1 MNPRAHPCLFLSLF
15 LFFSSPDLLAGSPA
29 MPGDDAPEVVQIE
42 PENGSGDVDPG
53 LDEIKITF
61 SEPMTD
67 GSWSVTGGGENFP
80 DIKSIYYTKNCTV
93 LVMKVK
99 LKPGWSYR
107 FGINSPSHRNFKSKK
122 GIPVEPMLVTFKTR
136 GKGAG
141 KKRTGKSALP
151 SLGKLEFS
159 LLDAN
164 GLKVESQDYKGVPL
178 FIAFGAA
185 W

>member
-1 MNPRAHPCLFLSLF
+1 MRNSTHSCLLLSIF
-15 LFFSSPDLLAGSPA
+15 LFFSSPGLFAEYHA
-29 MPGDDAPEVVQIE
+29 IPGDDAPKVVRIE
-42 PENGSGDVDPG
+42 PENGADDVDPG
-53 LDEIKITF
+53 LEEIKITF

-67 GSWSVTGGGENFP
+67 RSWSVTGGGENFP
-80 DIKSIYYTKNCTV
+80 DIKSIYYTKACTV
-93 LVMKVK
+93 LVIKVK

-107 FGINSPSHRNFKSKK
+107 FGINSPSYKNFKSKK
-122 GIPVEPMLVTFKTR
+122 GIPVEPMLVTFKT
-136 GKGAG
+136 GGSSG
-141 KKRTGKSALP
+141 KKNKIGTGTLP

-164 GLKVESQDYKGVPL
+164 GLAVESQDYKGVPL